1 MQHALA
7 LFRTQRIIKIFLEV
21 NTQTNKLNAIISAE
35 NGAFPKQPMFRGM
48 LDSLDLLPE
57 LLGRLIGSCASLTG
71 FYTVQGW
78 RKDSQYL
85 A

>member
-35 NGAFPKQPMFRGM
+35 NGAFPKQLMFRGVFDIFIF
-48 LDSLDLLPE
+48 L
-57 LLGRLIGSCASLTG
+57 
-71 FYTVQGW
+71 
-78 RKDSQYL
+78 
-85 A
+85 